1 LKKGYPT
8 DMTAEEESVLQPLL
22 KTGKG
27 FYAFVGVLLVL
38 IGWFLY
44 CWYTQLS
51 QGLIVTGMRSI
62 YNAPNYMAYGV
73 AGGSPWGVYVTTFIF
88 WIGISHAGIAISAS
102 VRLMNLKKYKVVA
115 RIAEVLTL
123 VALPMAGLSIVFDVG
138 RPDRLF
144 NLLEFGRF
152 QAPMLWD
159 LSAVTTYFMATI
171 IYLYLSLR
179 GDIDELALRIP
190 RREWFYKRLAMHYE
204 GTETEKARHTQTLW
218 WLAIA
223 IVPIMVTVHSVVSFV
238 FGLMIARAG
247 WYSTIFAIYFVV
259 GAIVSGVAA
268 VYSLAWIFRS
278 LYKWQSL
285 ITDEVLK
292 GISWALRNVLIIYI
306 YLWIAEELTTNYMG
320 PSAELRVSDFL
331 WSGPYAP
338 IFWPLAIIGFG
349 IPAIILF
356 KPVFARKAFNPK
368 LTFIASIILNV
379 ALWIKRFIIVVPSLL
394 NPPLYQTGIYI
405 PTVTEVSIIL
415 GTFWMAALL
424 YVVFLK
430 MFPIIELDAVEA

>member
-1 LKKGYPT
+1 MKKGNIVKA
-8 DMTAEEESVLQPLL
+8 DEGALLQPLL
-22 KTGKG
+22 KTGKA
-27 FYAFVGVLLVL
+27 FYVFVVALLVL
-38 IGWFLY
+38 TGWFLY

-51 QGLIVTGMRSI
+51 EGLIVTGMRSV

-73 AGGSPWGVYVTTFIF
+73 AGGSPWGIYVTTFIF

-102 VRLMNLKKYKVVA
+102 VRLMSLNKYKVVA
-115 RIAEVLTL
+115 RMAEVLTL
-123 VALPMAGLSIVFDVG
+123 VALPMAALSIVFDVG

-144 NLLEFGRF
+144 NLLQFGRF
-152 QAPMLWD
+152 QAPLLWD
-159 LSAVTTYFMATI
+159 LSAITTYFIATI

-179 GDIDELALRIP
+179 GDIDELARKLP
-190 RREWFYKRLAMHYE
+190 KREWFYKRLAMNYE
-204 GTETEKARHTQTLW
+204 GTETDKERHTQTLW

-223 IVPIMVTVHSVVSFV
+223 IIPIMVTVHSVVSFV
-238 FGLMIARAG
+238 FGLMVARAE

-268 VYSLAWIFRS
+268 VYSLAWIFRW

-331 WSGPYAP
+331 WSGPYAV

-349 IPAIILF
+349 IPAIILL
-356 KPVFARKAFNPK
+356 KPVFARRTFNPT
-368 LTFIASIILNV
+368 LTFLASIILNI
-379 ALWIKRFIIVVPSLL
+379 AFWIKRFTIVVPSLL

-405 PTVTEVSIIL
+405 PTITEASIML
-415 GTFWMAALL
+415 GTFWMAVLL
-424 YVVFLK
+424 YVAFVK
-430 MFPIIELDAVEA
+430 IFPIIELDVVKE

>member
-1 LKKGYPT
+1 LKKGST
-8 DMTAEEESVLQPLL
+8 VKVDEGSLLQPLL
-22 KTGKG
+22 KTGTA
-27 FYAFVGVLLVL
+27 FYVFVGALLVL
-38 IGWFLY
+38 TGWFLY

-51 QGLIVTGMRSI
+51 EGLIVTGMRSV

-73 AGGSPWGVYVTTFIF
+73 AGGSPWGIYVTTFIF

-102 VRLMNLKKYKVVA
+102 VRLMNLVKYKVVA
-115 RIAEVLTL
+115 RMAEVLTL
-123 VALPMAGLSIVFDVG
+123 VALPMAALSIVFDVG

-144 NLLEFGRF
+144 NLLQFGRF
-152 QAPMLWD
+152 QAPLLWD
-159 LSAVTTYFMATI
+159 LSAITTYFMATI

-179 GDIDELALRIP
+179 GDIDELARKLP
-190 RREWFYKRLAMHYE
+190 KREKFYKLLAMNYE
-204 GTETEKARHTQTLW
+204 GTETDKARHTQTLW

-223 IVPIMVTVHSVVSFV
+223 IIPIMVTVHSVVSFV
-238 FGLMIARAG
+238 FGLMVARAE

-268 VYSLAWIFRS
+268 VYSLAWIFRW

-292 GISWALRNVLIIYI
+292 GISWALRNVLIIYL

-331 WSGPYAP
+331 WSGPFAL
-338 IFWPLAIIGFG
+338 IFWPLVIIGFG
-349 IPAIILF
+349 IPAIILLM
-356 KPVFARKAFNPK
+356 PVFAKRLFNPM
-368 LTFIASIILNV
+368 LTFIASIILNI
-379 ALWIKRFIIVVPSLL
+379 AFWIKRFTIVVPSLL

-405 PTVTEVSIIL
+405 PTITEASIIL
-415 GTFWMAALL
+415 GTFWMAVLL
-424 YVVFLK
+424 YVAFVKL
-430 MFPIIELDAVEA
+430 FPIIELDIVRE

>member
-1 LKKGYPT
+1 LKKGY
-8 DMTAEEESVLQPLL
+8 DMSAEEESILQPLL

-27 FYAFVGVLLVL
+27 FYVFVGVLLIL
-38 IGWFLY
+38 TGWFLY

-51 QGLIVTGMRSI
+51 QGLIVTGMRSV
-62 YNAPNYMAYGV
+62 YNAPNYMTYGV
-73 AGGSPWGVYVTTFIF
+73 AEGSPWGIYVTTFIF

-115 RIAEVLTL
+115 RMAEVLTL
-123 VALPMAGLSIVFDVG
+123 VALPMAALSIVFDVG

-159 LSAVTTYFMATI
+159 LSAITTYFMGTI

-179 GDIDELALRIP
+179 GDIDQLALRIP

-204 GTETEKARHTQTLW
+204 GTETEKERHKQTLW
-218 WLAIA
+218 WLAVA

-268 VYSLAWIFRS
+268 VYSLAWIFRW

-285 ITDEVLK
+285 IIDEVLK
-292 GISWALRNVLIIYI
+292 GITWALRNVLIIYL
-306 YLWIAEELTTNYMG
+306 YLWIAEELTMNYMG
-320 PSAELRVSDFL
+320 SSAELRVSDFL
-331 WSGPYAP
+331 FSGRYAP
-338 IFWPLAIIGFG
+338 IFWPMVIIGFAV
-349 IPAIILF
+349 PAIILL
-356 KPVFARKAFNPK
+356 KPVFIKKIFNPK

-379 ALWIKRFIIVVPSLL
+379 ALWVARFTIVVPSLL
-394 NPPLYQTGIYI
+394 NPPLYPTGIYI
-405 PTVTEVSIIL
+405 PTITEVSIIT
-415 GTFWMAALL
+415 GTFWMAVLL
-424 YVVFLK
+424 YVAFVKL
-430 MFPIIELDAVEA
+430 FPIIELDVVEA

>member
-1 LKKGYPT
+1 LKKGY
-8 DMTAEEESVLQPLL
+8 DMSAEEESILQPLL

-27 FYAFVGVLLVL
+27 FYVFVGVLLIL
-38 IGWFLY
+38 TGWFLY

-51 QGLIVTGMRSI
+51 QGLIVTGMRSV
-62 YNAPNYMAYGV
+62 YNAPNYMTYGV
-73 AGGSPWGVYVTTFIF
+73 AEGSPWGIYVTTFIF

-115 RIAEVLTL
+115 RMAEVLTL
-123 VALPMAGLSIVFDVG
+123 VALPMAALSIVFDVG

-159 LSAVTTYFMATI
+159 LSAITTYFMGTI

-179 GDIDELALRIP
+179 GDIDQLALRIP

-204 GTETEKARHTQTLW
+204 GTETEKERHKQTLW
-218 WLAIA
+218 WLAVA

-268 VYSLAWIFRS
+268 VYSLAWIFRW

-292 GISWALRNVLIIYI
+292 GITWALRNVLIIYL
-306 YLWIAEELTTNYMG
+306 YLWIAEELTMNYMG
-320 PSAELRVSDFL
+320 SSAELRVSDFL
-331 WSGPYAP
+331 FSGRYAP
-338 IFWPLAIIGFG
+338 IFWPMVIIGFAV
-349 IPAIILF
+349 PAIILL
-356 KPVFARKAFNPK
+356 KPVFVRKIFNPK
-368 LTFIASIILNV
+368 LTFIASIMLNV
-379 ALWIKRFIIVVPSLL
+379 ALWIARFTIVVPSLL
-394 NPPLYQTGIYI
+394 NPPLYPTGIYI
-405 PTVTEVSIIL
+405 PTITEVSIIA
-415 GTFWMAALL
+415 GTFWVAVLL
-424 YVVFLK
+424 YIAFVKL
-430 MFPIIELDAVEA
+430 FPIIELDLVEA

>member
-1 LKKGYPT
+1 MKKGY
-8 DMTAEEESVLQPLL
+8 DMSAEEESVLQPLL

-27 FYAFVGVLLVL
+27 FYVLVGALLVL
-38 IGWFLY
+38 TGWFLY

-51 QGLIVTGMRSI
+51 QGLIVTGMRSV
-62 YNAPNYMAYGV
+62 YNAPNYMTYGV
-73 AGGSPWGVYVTTFIF
+73 AEGSPWGIYVTTFIF

-115 RIAEVLTL
+115 RMAEVLTL
-123 VALPMAGLSIVFDVG
+123 VALPMAALSIVFDVG

-152 QAPMLWD
+152 QAPLLWD
-159 LSAVTTYFMATI
+159 LSAITTYFIATI

-179 GDIDELALRIP
+179 GDIDQLALRIP

-204 GTETEKARHTQTLW
+204 GTETEKERHKQTLW
-218 WLAIA
+218 WLAVA

-268 VYSLAWIFRS
+268 VYSLAWIFRW

-292 GISWALRNVLIIYI
+292 GITRALRNVLIIYL
-306 YLWIAEELTTNYMG
+306 YLWIAEELTMKYLG
-320 PSAELRVSDFL
+320 SSAELRVSDFL
-331 WSGPYAP
+331 FSGRYAP
-338 IFWPLAIIGFG
+338 IFWPMVIIGFAV
-349 IPAIILF
+349 PAIILL
-356 KPVFARKAFNPK
+356 KPVFIKKIFNPK

-379 ALWIKRFIIVVPSLL
+379 ALWVARFTIVVPSLL
-394 NPPLYQTGIYI
+394 NPPLYPTGIYI
-405 PTVTEVSIIL
+405 PTITEVSIIT
-415 GTFWMAALL
+415 GTFWMAVLL
-424 YVVFLK
+424 YVAFVKL
-430 MFPIIELDAVEA
+430 FPIIELDVVEA